1 MLKITMF
8 LWQTHLLLGVA
19 SSLVIHSMPWRVACP
34 HQCVCQIKP
43 WYSPQSV
50 YREAPTVDCN
60 NLLLTTVPSSLPSD
74 TQTLRLQSNL
84 ISSLDQSELD
94 GLANLTELDLS
105 QNSFSTTRQVHITAL
120 PSLLSFHLEENQLRH
135 LPDAAFAGLPSL
147 QELYLNHNRL
157 RSIAPGAF
165 KGLKSLLRLHLNS
178 NQLVTIDRRWFHH
191 LPTLEVLMVGGNPVD
206 TIQDLNFKPLVSLRS
221 LVLAG
226 MGLRDLSERSLEG
239 LDTLES
245 ISFYDNQLT
254 RVPKE
259 ALQKLP
265 ELKFLDLNK
274 NPIQVVQRGDFRD
287 MLRLKELGLNNMD
300 ELVSIEHSAME
311 NLPEL
316 TKLEIT
322 NNPRLSYIHPKAF
335 LQLSSMESLMLNS
348 NALSALHRQTVLS
361 LPTLQEISLH
371 SNPIRCDCL
380 VRWMV
385 ADSSDKPVR
394 FIEPQSTFCSEP
406 PELKARRVKDV
417 SFREMADTCLPLI
430 APSTFPTLVKV
441 KRGENIALH
450 CRALAEPEPAIFWVT
465 PKGVRLSPLSSYG
478 RYQVRTEGTLE
489 ILGVTPDEAGLYTCV
504 AQNLVGADTRSLTLK
519 VEGGGEPETTYET
532 NLNMAMSSQPD
543 EDRLEVRD
551 VSERYALLSWQ
562 SARNVPAPAR
572 LTWLSNSSSREDDN
586 TPPRRHSRRLL
597 AGTHGFNLTRLQP
610 GTHYKVCLHTGPN
623 DTSCIHLRTK
633 ERPTTATKAET
644 PDLTPAVLLAV
655 SALLLLLAARTC
667 QAGASLG
674 WKEEEMGKTHT
685 MLLSQEAQAFMPAPI
700 LYPLMPPPPPP
711 PPSTEQQQQQQQ
723 EKKVTEEVHD
733 KGGRVLGG
741 SNSSGPLESPPPQ
754 NQTTQQ
760 C

>member
-1 MLKITMF
+1 MMKITMF
-8 LWQTHLLLGVA
+8 LLQTHLLLGVA

-34 HQCVCQIKP
+34 YQCVCQIKP

-50 YREAPTVDCN
+50 YKEAPTVDCN
-60 NLLLTTVPSSLPSD
+60 NLLLTALPSSLPSD

-105 QNSFSTTRQVHITAL
+105 QNSFSTTRQVRIAEL
-120 PSLLSFHLEENQLRH
+120 PSLLSLHLEENQLRH
-135 LPDAAFAGLPSL
+135 LPDAAFAGLLGL

-165 KGLKSLLRLHLNS
+165 KGLRNLLRLHLNS
-178 NQLVTIDRRWFHH
+178 NQLVVIDRRWFHH
-191 LPTLEVLMVGGNPVD
+191 LPMLEVLMVGGNPVD
-206 TIQDLNFKPLVSLRS
+206 TIQDLNFKPLASLRS

-226 MGLRDLSERSLEG
+226 MGLRELSERSLEG
-239 LDTLES
+239 LTNLES
-245 ISFYDNQLT
+245 ISFYDNLLT

-287 MLRLKELGLNNMD
+287 MLHLKELGLNNMD
-300 ELVSIEHSAME
+300 ELVSIEHSAMQ

-335 LQLSSMESLMLNS
+335 LRLSSMESLMLNS

-361 LPTLQEISLH
+361 LPNLQEISLH
-371 SNPIRCDCL
+371 TNPIRCDCL
-380 VRWMV
+380 IRWMV
-385 ADSSDKPVR
+385 ADGDKPVR

-417 SFREMADTCLPLI
+417 SFREMADSCLPLI
-430 APSTFPTLVKV
+430 APGTFPTSVQV
-441 KRGENIALH
+441 RHGENVALH
-450 CRALAEPEPAIFWVT
+450 CRALAEPEPAIFWVI
-465 PKGVRLSPLSSYG
+465 PKGIRLSPLSSYG
-478 RYQVRTEGTLE
+478 RYQVRAEGTLD
-489 ILGVTPDEAGLYTCV
+489 ILGVTPDEAGFYTCV
-504 AQNLVGADTRSLTLK
+504 AQNLVGADTRSLTLR
-519 VEGGGEPETTYET
+519 VEGAERHQ
-532 NLNMAMSSQPD
+532 NLTASSQPG

-562 SARNVPAPAR
+562 SARNVPAAR
-572 LTWLSNSSSREDDN
+572 LSWLSNSSLED
-586 TPPRRHSRRLL
+586 TRRHSRRML
-597 AGTHGFNLTRLQP
+597 AGTQGFNLTRLQP

-623 DTSCIHLRTK
+623 ETTCVHLRTK
-633 ERPTTATKAET
+633 EPPTAAET

-667 QAGASLG
+667 QGGASLG
-674 WKEEEMGKTHT
+674 WKEEEMGKPHT
-685 MLLSQEAQAFMPAPI
+685 VLLTQEAKAFMPAPV
-700 LYPLMPPPPPP
+700 LYPLPPPPPP
-711 PPSTEQQQQQQQ
+711 PPSQKQKLQQQ
-723 EKKVTEEVHD
+723 EEEEKEVHE
-733 KGGRVLGG
+733 KGGRVSEDTKSTG
-741 SNSSGPLESPPPQ
+741 SLECPQ
-754 NQTTQQ
+754 NQIAQQ
-760 C
+760 APQEKC